1 MLFGLIPTAM
11 ALVLYLNGLMQV
23 RAQNAS
29 IIALPEPA
37 SAVVFAYIILSEPVT
52 ASMLAG
58 GALILLG
65 AVIISRERPV
75 EIAHE

>member
-1 MLFGLIPTAM
+1 
-11 ALVLYLNGLMQV
+11 MQV

-29 IIALPEPA
+29 IVALLEPA
-37 SAVVFAYIILSEPVT
+37 SAVVFAYLILSEPIT

-58 GALILLG
+58 GVLILLG